1 MQKVNCFLCHSTQNK
16 TLIKISRQISNE
28 TFSISQCECGF
39 SFLNPRPSEEELSKY
54 YTEEEYYP
62 HSKGR
67 GIFYRLY
74 SVARKI
80 TYHWKLRVIRKYTDE
95 DIDHL
100 DYGSGDGSFSKFLN
114 SKKNISSLSYDPYF
128 NNSRSLET
136 SEKKYNTITL
146 WHVLEHIYDLNNFF
160 EELNDLLTNNGKIFL
175 AVPNFNSLE
184 KKYFNEDWAA
194 YDLPRHLYHFNHK
207 TLDRLL
213 ELKGYK
219 IIKRKRMLLDTFYIS
234 MLSSTENNNIGMI
247 KAVYISIIV
256 VFKVLLK
263 GPLYSSSLFYVCEKN
278 K

>member
-1 MQKVNCFLCHSTQNK
+1 MQKVNCFLCHSAQNK
-16 TLIKISRQISNE
+16 TLITISRQISNE

-80 TYHWKLRVIRKYTDE
+80 TYHWKLRVIKKYTDE

-114 SKKNISSLSYDPYF
+114 SKKNILSLSYDPYF
-128 NNSRSLET
+128 NNSKSLET

-146 WHVLEHIYDLNNFF
+146 WHVLEHIEQDVLAVENVYNLLIDGGIFLFSVPIYPLNNKQTFIPDYESI
-160 EELNDLLTNNGKIFL
+160 EERDLVTGHPGHVFCCGEDYAERFIDVYFKSKDTISAKNYIQEKFNRYHLDINHL
-175 AVPNFNSLE
+175 AWRF
-184 KKYFNEDWAA
+184 
-194 YDLPRHLYHFNHK
+194 
-207 TLDRLL
+207 
-213 ELKGYK
+213 
-219 IIKRKRMLLDTFYIS
+219 IK
-234 MLSSTENNNIGMI
+234 
-247 KAVYISIIV
+247 
-256 VFKVLLK
+256 
-263 GPLYSSSLFYVCEKN
+263 
-278 K
+278 